1 MYLRLFGHLIF
12 LCFISALHATVAC
25 LSATLSGADNFAAS
39 ADIGIN
45 EPAMIAA
52 NKNLT
57 RGDVIWAS
65 RREFSPASFLTTR
78 RQITA

>member
-1 MYLRLFGHLIF
+1 MYARLFGHLIF

-25 LSATLSGADNFAAS
+25 LRATLSASDNFAAA

-57 RGDVIWAS
+57 RGDVVWAS
-65 RREFSPASFLTTR
+65 RREFMSYLFLAMR